1 MTTMKNPFEFLKNE
15 NIMTD
20 DIVANVEILQIDIN
34 KALEKLIQNWDP
46 DLTDLISFS
55 SLG

>member
-1 MTTMKNPFEFLKNE
+1 
-15 NIMTD
+15 MTD

-34 KALEKLIQNWDP
+34 TALEKMIQKWDP
-46 DLTDLISFS
+46 DLTDLVSFK

>member
-34 KALEKLIQNWDP
+34 TALEKMIQKWDP
-46 DLTDLISFS
+46 DLTDLVSFK

>member
-1 MTTMKNPFEFLKNE
+1 
-15 NIMTD
+15 MTD

-34 KALEKLIQNWDP
+34 KALEKLVQNWDP
-46 DLTDLISFS
+46 DLTDLVSFK